1 MKTIKASLLLPL
13 LTIAFSLSFSGCYT
27 QLAIVDNEDYSS
39 IEPTQIIILQPIIIV
54 PAPPVWP
61 NPRPPIDPPFHP
73 VYDPWPLA
81 GSSSGVPDP
90 PSQRRESGLQRS
102 DRSDEQP
109 TGSSNSDRRPS
120 DSKRG
125 GR

>member
-1 MKTIKASLLLPL
+1 MKTMRASLLLPL
-13 LTIAFSLSFSGCYT
+13 LTIAFSFSFSGCYT

-39 IEPTQIIILQPIIIV
+39 IEPTQIIITQPIITV

-61 NPRPPIDPPFHP
+61 IFRPTIDPPYHP
-73 VYDPWPLA
+73 VYDPGPPA
-81 GSSSGVPDP
+81 GSSSGVTEA
-90 PSQRRESGLQRS
+90 PSQRRESGYQHL